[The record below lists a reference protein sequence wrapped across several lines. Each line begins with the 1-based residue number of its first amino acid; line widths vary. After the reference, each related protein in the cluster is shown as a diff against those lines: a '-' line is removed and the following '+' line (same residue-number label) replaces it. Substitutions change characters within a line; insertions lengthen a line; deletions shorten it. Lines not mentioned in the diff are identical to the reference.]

1 MYESRT
7 QHPYEV
13 AVASP
18 QPLPVSADPVAEAM
32 AQAQALQILAAS
44 TAAVQLSGERAQ
56 MVWIPGPG
64 NQFMAVPREML
75 PAGYRHYE
83 TMPVPPQRDLSP
95 VPLIDPR
102 AQLVFAGGV
111 GAGVA
116 GAGIGWGLGQAFAG
130 IAAAGGTGAVVVGL
144 ALWLLIK
151 LTGAGGGGGGD
162 THVYNETHVTNHNT
176 SRGWFGKTGSSTTT
190 NNH

>member
-1 MYESRT
+1 MYDSGT
-7 QHPYEV
+7 QRPHEGAVTSPQHLPV
-13 AVASP
+13 AV
-18 QPLPVSADPVAEAM
+18 DPVAEAM
-32 AQAQALQILAAS
+32 AQARTLQILAAS
-44 TAAVQLSGERAQ
+44 TGTVELSGERAQ

-83 TMPVPPQRDLSP
+83 TMPAPPQRDLTP
-95 VPLIDPR
+95 VPLFDPR
-102 AQLVFAGGV
+102 AQLVAAGGI
-111 GAGVA
+111 GAGAA

-151 LTGAGGGGGGD
+151 VTGGGGGGGR
-162 THVYNETHVTNHNT
+162 THIHNETHVTNNNT
-176 SRGWFGKTGSSTTT
+176 SRWFGRSTSSTT